1 MSSVII
7 GSINIEI
14 NVFDNESGLDFVKLY
29 VDDVE
34 KKNFSADDS
43 FVWRW
48 DERTFEKHII
58 KVTASDK
65 IGNIA
70 EYSMTVWKFF

>member
-1 MSSVII
+1 M
-7 GSINIEI
+7 
-14 NVFDNESGLDFVKLY
+14 KLY
-29 VDDVE
+29 IDYAE
-34 KKNFSADDS
+34 KKNFSAGES

-58 KVTASDK
+58 RAIACDK